1 MSESTSGHGW
11 TAASN
16 ATVRAHAGR
25 TSSQR
30 AESGGIRLATLHNP
44 TQTGHSNRLR
54 KSMTANTTIVICR
67 LILLIVTLVVLEL
80 HIRSLTR
87 HSFLSQPQI
96 PYTSLDEV
104 TAPQA
109 QHVLAFASL
118 PCWGANLRLKSDT
131 ASACPKPF
139 KRSTSGSPIAAR
151 LG

>member
-1 MSESTSGHGW
+1 MSQSTSGDGW

-87 HSFLSQPQI
+87 R
-96 PYTSLDEV
+96 
-104 TAPQA
+104 
-109 QHVLAFASL
+109 
-118 PCWGANLRLKSDT
+118 NLRSHTDL
-131 ASACPKPF
+131 
-139 KRSTSGSPIAAR
+139 
-151 LG
+151 